1 MQSSTP
7 ILETT
12 SVSES
17 YDDVILQDVNL
28 KVSEGEFVAIV
39 GFSGSGKTTLISL
52 LAGLTKADTGGVL
65 FRGREVTEPGPE
77 RGVVFQSYSLMPW
90 LSVVDNIA
98 LAVDQVARK
107 STKQER
113 KERVDR
119 YIAMVGLSH
128 ARDRKPAELSGGM
141 RQRVAVA
148 RALAMQPDVLLLDEP
163 LSALDA
169 LTRARLQDELADISQ
184 REKRTIILITN
195 DVDEALLLADRVIA
209 LTPAPAATLG
219 EEFVVDLPHPRER
232 AAMNHNDRFIE
243 QRAAITR
250 HLLALSEARGSQ
262 DDTDRPA
269 PNVVPISR
277 NKALP
282 KAVVDASKSSLQTR
296 YLDFSDLTK
305 VYPTPQ
311 GDLAVVK
318 GFDLKM
324 DKGEFVTLIGHS
336 GCGKSTVLSM
346 AAGLNPISSGSVVLD
361 GLHVIGAGPERAV
374 VFQSP
379 SLMPWLTAYE
389 NVMLGVSQV
398 YPNASAAERRDVAEY
413 YLMRVGLGD
422 SMQRMA
428 EDLSNGMQ
436 QRVGIARAFALS
448 PKLLLLDEPFGMLDS
463 LTRWELQDVLMD
475 VWTRTQVTTV
485 CVTHDVDEAILLADR
500 VVMMSNGPEAR
511 VGNIMEVDLP
521 RPRSREELMAHHDYY
536 AYREE
541 LLEFLEAY
549 EGGAN
554 PSQEVLDGIAK
565 RRLQRT
571 AQPQT
576 SSIGD
581 QSLHSHQQSLRS
593 DRLDAQTLAAI
604 KSTGDIII
612 PTLTKKPAG
621 TTETTSSATDT
632 TRAAS

>member
-1 MQSSTP
+1 MSNGIP
-7 ILETT
+7 ILEL
-12 SVSES
+12 SGVSKCYSSSSGDEP
-17 YDDVILQDVNL
+17 VLKNVNL
-28 KVSEGEFVAIV
+28 KVRQGEFVAIV
-39 GFSGSGKTTLISL
+39 GFSGAGKTTLISL
-52 LAGLTKADTGGVL
+52 LAGLIKADTGGVI
-65 FRGREVTEPGPE
+65 FRGKEISGPGPE

-90 LSVVDNIA
+90 LSVAENIA
-98 LAVDQVARK
+98 LAVNQVARK
-107 STKQER
+107 SSRQLR
-113 KERVDR
+113 RDRVDH
-119 YIAMVGLSH
+119 YIEMVGLSH
-128 ARDRKPAELSGGM
+128 ARDRKPSELSGGM

-169 LTRARLQDELADISQ
+169 LTRARLQDELASISQ
-184 REKRTIILITN
+184 QEKKTIILITN

-209 LTPAPAATLG
+209 LTPAPGATLG
-219 EEFVVDLPHPRER
+219 EEFAVELPHPRER
-232 AAMNHNDRFIE
+232 AAMNHDEAFIE
-243 QRAAITR
+243 LRASITR
-250 HLLALSEARGSQ
+250 HLLALSKTRGQSM
-262 DDTDRPA
+262 DSERIA
-269 PNVVPISR
+269 PNVIPINR

-296 YLDFSDLTK
+296 YLEFSDLTK

-318 GFDLKM
+318 GFELKM

-336 GCGKSTVLSM
+336 GCGKSTVLGM

-361 GLHVIGAGPERAV
+361 GMHVIGAGPERAV

-379 SLMPWLTAYE
+379 SLMPWLTAYD

-398 YPNASAAERRDVAEY
+398 YPKASAAEQQDVAEY
-413 YLMRVGLGD
+413 YLMRVGLAD
-422 SMQRMA
+422 SMNRMA

-511 VGNIMEVDLP
+511 VGNIMNVDLP
-521 RPRSREELMAHHDYY
+521 RPRSREELMAHRDYY

-549 EGGAN
+549 EGGAE
-554 PSQEVLDGIAK
+554 PTPEVLATIAQ
-565 RRLQRT
+565 RREQRIAIT
-571 AQPQT
+571 INTPSAEVAT
-576 SSIGD
+576 S
-581 QSLHSHQQSLRS
+581 
-593 DRLDAQTLAAI
+593 
-604 KSTGDIII
+604 
-612 PTLTKKPAG
+612 
-621 TTETTSSATDT
+621 
-632 TRAAS
+632 